1 MDTIKKITIEDVM
14 EALRRNASTEWEEDW
29 GIQYVDYYLHL
40 DSKGIKPDIWRAT
53 DDSVV
58 DRTSVES
65 YVDELI
71 YNVELPAEDDRD
83 EDDYDDCTEDWQ
95 IKLCVRYGV
104 TAYRDLD
111 WSTIVAEIEERED
124 GIFACIAEDLAD
136 EANAWLEEQA
146 DDEAVIA
153 EDVVALAK
161 KIDNA
166 REWDLDDCKTLC
178 EALDMGDEW
187 EAADGETFEAV
198 AEKAVG
204 IALKDSK
211 PVYLSVDNGT
221 TYIAAD
227 EDAELQAAI
236 DTIGWDEIVSHMDD
250 DARVKAHYDVTP
262 FMDDVSPCT
271 ELEYLKH
278 YLEIAPCDLVIG

>member
-1 MDTIKKITIEDVM
+1 MATIKKITIEDVM
-14 EALRRNASTEWEEDW
+14 EALRKNASTDWEEDFDVP
-29 GIQYVDYYLHL
+29 YVYYFLHL
-40 DSKGIKPDIWRAT
+40 DSKGIKPDYWCAT

-58 DRTSVES
+58 YRTSVES

-71 YNVELPAEDDRD
+71 CDVELPAAAHDDD
-83 EDDYDDCTEDWQ
+83 DDYDDCDEDWM

-146 DDEAVIA
+146 DNESA
-153 EDVVALAK
+153 ALS
-161 KIDNA
+161 IDN
-166 REWDLDDCKTLC
+166 
-178 EALDMGDEW
+178 
-187 EAADGETFEAV
+187 GETYIEA
-198 AEKAVG
+198 G
-204 IALKDSK
+204 
-211 PVYLSVDNGT
+211 
-221 TYIAAD
+221 D
-227 EDAELQAAI
+227 EDALQSAI
-236 DTIGWDEIVSHMDD
+236 DTIGWDGIVSRMDD
-250 DARVKAHYDVTP
+250 DAREQTHS
-262 FMDDVSPCT
+262 DVSPCT